1 MAAPIDFTTVWMVLG
16 LSLCLTPNGIFAFED
31 EFEGSRTLTVEHSF
45 DRGPNPV
52 YTKRGTIV
60 IHSLKGNRAR
70 FTQTAPLSPEERAQ
84 LQNLAQSNGIYRVRI
99 PVTSQEDQQ
108 TQNEVYISTFTR
120 ACAIYESGLSD
131 QMMVNFDQSG
141 EVLGISLT
149 AIPGLCVGADVP
161 ASNLTN
167 WKTSVEAVLT
177 VSGPVPD
184 TQTYIEKMKREEA
197 EKAKGQQ
204 GDNRSFFGKYWMYIV
219 PFVILVMVASSSDPN
234 QGGGGR

>member
-16 LSLCLTPNGIFAFED
+16 LALCLTPNGIFAFED

-149 AIPGLCVGADVP
+149 AIPGLCVGADIP